1 MTKEGFVGANFVLT
15 ARMATNRKMWSDE
28 NFGRDN
34 EKRRVILDEL
44 SRICCI
50 DKIAL
55 SLGGMAIIRFYFTS
69 FSPLDCYVS
78 YLVNNPSD
86 QPL

>member
-44 SRICCI
+44 SRTCCSSMLVHNLF
-50 DKIAL
+50 DNMVASLLRYVSASLSKIAYM
-55 SLGGMAIIRFYFTS
+55 SL
-69 FSPLDCYVS
+69 
-78 YLVNNPSD
+78 
-86 QPL
+86 